1 MSIDFKPYFEM
12 YEALVAKVDN
22 AFERVRQAHL
32 EEVRCHLG
40 CSDCCHAIFDLSL
53 MEAMYINARFFESV
67 PEGRRVDL
75 LDKANR
81 IDRHLARIKR
91 EAAKSVADGE
101 DESTVLEQLAEIRV
115 PCPLLSDEG
124 RCELYAFRPITCRL
138 YGIPTAIDGRGHTCG
153 LSGFEQG
160 KSYPTVYLDLIHAQ
174 LQEISAIFL
183 RDVGSRNIRLADL
196 LVPLSMSLLT
206 TYDEAYLG
214 LDDDNASD
222 DAKGGAS

>member
-12 YEALVAKVDN
+12 YEALVGKVDR
-22 AFERVRQAHL
+22 AFERVRQAHPN
-32 EEVRCHLG
+32 EVRCHLG
-40 CSDCCHAIFDLSL
+40 CSDCCHAIFDISL
-53 MEAMYINARFFESV
+53 IEAMYINARFYEKL
-67 PEGRRVDL
+67 PETGRAEL
-75 LDKANR
+75 LEKANR
-81 IDRHLARIKR
+81 IDRQLARIKR
-91 EAAKSVADGE
+91 EAAKSVSDGT
-101 DESTVLEQLAEIRV
+101 DEAMVLERLAEIRV

-183 RDVGSRNIRLADL
+183 RDIGSPNIKLADL

-206 TYDEAYLG
+206 TYDEVYMG
-214 LDDDNASD
+214 VDDDSTGD
-222 DAKGGAS
+222 DANGGAS

>member
-1 MSIDFKPYFEM
+1 M

-22 AFERVRQAHL
+22 VFERVRQAHS

-53 MEAMYINARFFESV
+53 IEAMYIQIRFVESLPEARQAA
-67 PEGRRVDL
+67 L
-75 LDKANR
+75 LEKANR

-101 DESTVLEQLAEIRV
+101 EEATVLERLAEIRV

-124 RCELYAFRPITCRL
+124 RCELYVFRPITCRL
-138 YGIPTAIDGRGHTCG
+138 YGIPTAIDGCGHTCG

-183 RDVGSRNIRLADL
+183 RDIGSHNIKLADL
-196 LVPLSMSLLT
+196 LVPVSMSLLT
-206 TYDEAYLG
+206 SYDEAYLG
-214 LDDDNASD
+214 LDDGNAGD
-222 DAKGGAS
+222 DAEGGAS